1 MFLLFVEKF
10 SFVIIGFIRLLII
23 LINQQISLL
32 IINLVGRVKQYFIEK
47 LDFKLN
53 YFEPLI
59 FLIIRLFDST
69 AINIIAVLTNLV
81 EY

>member
-23 LINQQISLL
+23 LINQQISLH

-47 LDFKLN
+47 LYFELN

-69 AINIIAVLTNLV
+69 AINIIVVLTNLV

>member
-23 LINQQISLL
+23 LIHQQISLL
-32 IINLVGRVKQYFIEK
+32 IINLVGRVKQYFIKK
-47 LDFKLN
+47 LHFKLN

>member
-23 LINQQISLL
+23 LIHQQISLL
-32 IINLVGRVKQYFIEK
+32 IINLVGRAKQYFIEK
-47 LDFKLN
+47 LHFKLN

-69 AINIIAVLTNLV
+69 AINIIVVLTNLV

>member
-10 SFVIIGFIRLLII
+10 SFVISGFIRLLII
-23 LINQQISLL
+23 LIHQQISLL
-32 IINLVGRVKQYFIEK
+32 IINLAGRVKQYFIEK
-47 LDFKLN
+47 LNFELN

>member
-10 SFVIIGFIRLLII
+10 SFLIIGFFRLLII
-23 LINQQISLL
+23 LIHQKISLL
-32 IINLVGRVKQYFIEK
+32 IINLAGRVKQYFSEK
-47 LDFKLN
+47 LYFKLN

-69 AINIIAVLTNLV
+69 AINITAVLTNLV

>member
-23 LINQQISLL
+23 LIHQQISLL
-32 IINLVGRVKQYFIEK
+32 IINLAGRVKQYFIEK